1 MDSYRAEKQATH
13 SIQLEDEDA
22 EIEPVPTG
30 GGGHTAEP
38 ELEPLSQI
46 VANFNQMWGGEFT
59 STAQVAKAIEGIPEG
74 VAADPAYKN
83 ARANSDA
90 QNARVEHDAA
100 LQKLITSMVRTHTE
114 LYKQFA
120 ENPEFKA
127 WLSNNVFWATYLA
140 QQDK

>member
-1 MDSYRAEKQATH
+1 
-13 SIQLEDEDA
+13 
-22 EIEPVPTG
+22 
-30 GGGHTAEP
+30 
-38 ELEPLSQI
+38 
-46 VANFNQMWGGEFT
+46 MWGGEFT
-59 STAQVAKAIEGIPEG
+59 SPDQVAKAIEGIPEG

-83 ARANSDA
+83 AMLNSDA

-127 WLSNNVFWATYLA
+127 WLSSNVFWATYLA
-140 QQDK
+140 QKDQ